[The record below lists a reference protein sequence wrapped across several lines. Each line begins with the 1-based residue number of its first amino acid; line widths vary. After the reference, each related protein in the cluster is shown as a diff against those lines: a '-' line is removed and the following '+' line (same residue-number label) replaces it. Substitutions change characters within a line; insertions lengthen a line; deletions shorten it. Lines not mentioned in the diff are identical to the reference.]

1 MMLREMIYDFL
12 VEKRNR
18 ERHKVM
24 KMKWQIAELER
35 AIASKKESVNDD
47 RS

>member
-1 MMLREMIYDFL
+1 MMIREVIYDRL

-24 KMKWQIAELER
+24 KLKWQIAELER
-35 AIASKKESVNDD
+35 AIALKKESVNDD